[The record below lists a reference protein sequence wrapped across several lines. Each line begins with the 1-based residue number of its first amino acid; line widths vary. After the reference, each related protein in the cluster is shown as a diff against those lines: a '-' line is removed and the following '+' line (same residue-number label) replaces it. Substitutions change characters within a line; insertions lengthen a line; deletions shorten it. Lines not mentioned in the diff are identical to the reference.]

1 MAAPEVQGGHDVIR
15 DENAMPVESNLAES
29 HGSAFDV
36 AVRVARLGLESSGEG
51 VETMERYVAR
61 VARAYGVAV
70 ETVVLPESVIIT
82 DVSSGETDRVSVVRA
97 TPGIFRLDQL
107 VGLKEVLGEV
117 ELGLPAEAACSRL
130 DAVHAAPRL
139 WPWWARVAGVAL
151 FAAGFAPSVVA
162 SWGEVGA
169 AAILGLLMGVL
180 LIACEGRS
188 VEPLLPF
195 LAAFLLTL
203 IGVTVLSGLSA
214 RNGIT
219 MLVLPALFITV
230 PGDTLSAAAAELLGG
245 RITTGAIRLVSAFF
259 VLALIVVGIVG
270 ATQVTGHGDALFET
284 LPEPRL
290 SFWVLM
296 LAWVP
301 FAVGLALAFNAPAEL
316 LVWLIPS
323 VIGTFLLQQGAT
335 RVGGAVF
342 GTLVAGVALGAFAN
356 LVGARP
362 RRPPR
367 LVLLLGG
374 FFVLTVG
381 GVGVRGVT
389 ALVGGDVVSGVQD
402 VVQFGLQVPT
412 VAIAMGIGVAL
423 TNRSR
428 RDG

>member
-1 MAAPEVQGGHDVIR
+1 
-15 DENAMPVESNLAES
+15 
-29 HGSAFDV
+29 
-36 AVRVARLGLESSGEG
+36 
-51 VETMERYVAR
+51 
-61 VARAYGVAV
+61 
-70 ETVVLPESVIIT
+70 
-82 DVSSGETDRVSVVRA
+82 
-97 TPGIFRLDQL
+97 
-107 VGLKEVLGEV
+107 
-117 ELGLPAEAACSRL
+117 
-130 DAVHAAPRL
+130 
-139 WPWWARVAGVAL
+139 VAL

-162 SWGEVGA
+162 SWGEVAA
-169 AAILGLLMGVL
+169 AAILGMLMGVL

-195 LAAFLLTL
+195 LAAFVLTV

-214 RNGIT
+214 RTGIT

-259 VLALIVVGIVG
+259 VLALIVVGGVVG

-290 SFWVLM
+290 SFWVLL

-301 FAVGLALAFNAPAEL
+301 FAAGLALAFNAPADL

-356 LVGARP
+356 VVGARP

-374 FFVLTVG
+374 LFVLTVG
-381 GVGVRGVT
+381 GGRRPRVT
-389 ALVGGDVVSGVQD
+389 ALVGGDVESGIQD
-402 VVQFGLQVPT
+402 IVQFGLQVPT

-423 TNRSR
+423 TNRWR
-428 RDG
+428 RDS

>member
-1 MAAPEVQGGHDVIR
+1 M
-15 DENAMPVESNLAES
+15 
-29 HGSAFDV
+29 
-36 AVRVARLGLESSGEG
+36 
-51 VETMERYVAR
+51 
-61 VARAYGVAV
+61 
-70 ETVVLPESVIIT
+70 
-82 DVSSGETDRVSVVRA
+82 
-97 TPGIFRLDQL
+97 
-107 VGLKEVLGEV
+107 
-117 ELGLPAEAACSRL
+117 
-130 DAVHAAPRL
+130 
-139 WPWWARVAGVAL
+139 
-151 FAAGFAPSVVA
+151 
-162 SWGEVGA
+162 
-169 AAILGLLMGVL
+169 
-180 LIACEGRS
+180 
-188 VEPLLPF
+188 
-195 LAAFLLTL
+195 
-203 IGVTVLSGLSA
+203 
-214 RNGIT
+214 
-219 MLVLPALFITV
+219 
-230 PGDTLSAAAAELLGG
+230 GG